1 MHRDDRGT
9 LTLVSAAEVPF
20 TPGRIYVLH
29 HMPIGT
35 RRGSH
40 ASLTQRR
47 FLVGIAGSSTITT
60 TDGNALDGSHT
71 LAAGDTLLVG
81 AGVWLEIAV
90 EDPGTQ
96 ILVFAEGDYTP
107 DDYVKN
113 SSELAAARR
122 SDSQT
127 MAT

>member
-1 MHRDDRGT
+1 VHRDDRGT
-9 LTLVSAAEVPF
+9 LTLASAADVPF
-20 TPGRIYVLH
+20 TPGRTYVLH
-29 HMPIGT
+29 DMPVGA

-47 FLVGIAGSSTITT
+47 FLVGIAGSSTVTM
-60 TDGNALDGSHT
+60 TDGNALDRSFQLG
-71 LAAGDTLLVG
+71 AGDTLLVG
-81 AGVWLEIAV
+81 AGVWLEIEV

-107 DDYVKN
+107 ADYVKDP
-113 SSELAAARR
+113 SKLAAARC
-122 SDSQT
+122 SASQT